1 MINPDSMYEVR
12 YQKQAAAQLF
22 RMSRNIAQR
31 ICARIDAVAADPY
44 AEHPNATRL
53 KGRDGDFRL
62 RVGDWRVIYS
72 LNDER
77 KVLLVAKID
86 QRGRVYR

>member
-1 MINPDSMYEVR
+1 MYEVR

-22 RMSRNIAQR
+22 RMPRSVAQR
-31 ICARIDAVAADPY
+31 ISARIDAVAADPY
-44 AEHPNATRL
+44 AGHPNATRL

-72 LNDER
+72 LNDEH

>member
-1 MINPDSMYEVR
+1 MYEVR
-12 YQKQAAAQLF
+12 YQKQAAIQLF
-22 RMSRNIAQR
+22 RMPRSVAQR
-31 ICARIDAVAADPY
+31 ISARIDAIAADPY
-44 AEHPNATRL
+44 GVHPNATRL

-72 LNDER
+72 LNDEH
-77 KVLLVAKID
+77 KVLLVAKIN

>member
-1 MINPDSMYEVR
+1 MYEVR
-12 YQKQAAAQLF
+12 YQKQAAGQLF
-22 RMSRNIAQR
+22 RMSRSVARR
-31 ICARIDAVAADPY
+31 ICTKIDAIAAAPY
-44 AEHPNATRL
+44 ADHPNAMRL
-53 KGRDGDFRL
+53 RGRDGDFRL

-72 LNDER
+72 LNNEQ

>member
-1 MINPDSMYEVR
+1 MYEVR

-22 RMSRNIAQR
+22 RMSRSAAQR
-31 ICARIDAVAADPY
+31 ISARIDALAADPY
-44 AEHPNATRL
+44 AGHPNATRL

-72 LNDER
+72 LNDEH
-77 KVLLVAKID
+77 KVLLVAKIGH
-86 QRGRVYR
+86 RGRVYR